1 MIGPVFVAKR
11 SQIGKDNA
19 GELGAVSAALS
30 AQREPNVGGGRE
42 CLVVLALH
50 NKVSGPSAKP
60 KPQRQ
65 CRTIKPPERLDT
77 AAVFERIDDECSTKH
92 RFSPSEQTSRQGA

>member
-1 MIGPVFVAKR
+1 MSEEAVIGPVFVAKR

-19 GELGAVSAALS
+19 GEVGAVSAALS

-77 AAVFERIDDECSTKH
+77 AAVFERIDDECSTEH
-92 RFSPSEQTSRQGA
+92 RFSPSE